1 MCNQVLKNEDSYQ
14 HIDPTLVGNQRRVLI
29 SELSGR
35 GNIMSKVEEFGM
47 LGQQSSRTATGVSSG
62 AVELGSEQN
71 VAAAAAAA
79 ANKAE
84 WKKRSGEILK
94 SVKDLEQK
102 GYTFEGAEASVD
114 LMIRR
119 SMADYVPAFV
129 VQSYQV
135 VHL

>member
-1 MCNQVLKNEDSYQ
+1 
-14 HIDPTLVGNQRRVLI
+14 
-29 SELSGR
+29 
-35 GNIMSKVEEFGM
+35 M

-62 AVELGSEQN
+62 AVELESEQN

-79 ANKAE
+79 KNKAE

>member
-1 MCNQVLKNEDSYQ
+1 MLKNEDSYQ

-47 LGQQSSRTATGVSSG
+47 LGQKSSRTATGVSSG
-62 AVELGSEQN
+62 AAELESEQN
-71 VAAAAAAA
+71 VAAAAA

-129 VQSYQV
+129 VESYQV

>member
-1 MCNQVLKNEDSYQ
+1 
-14 HIDPTLVGNQRRVLI
+14 
-29 SELSGR
+29 
-35 GNIMSKVEEFGM
+35 MSKVEEFGM

-62 AVELGSEQN
+62 AVELESEHN

>member
-71 VAAAAAAA
+71 VAAAAAA
-79 ANKAE
+79 NKAE

>member
-1 MCNQVLKNEDSYQ
+1 
-14 HIDPTLVGNQRRVLI
+14 
-29 SELSGR
+29 
-35 GNIMSKVEEFGM
+35 MSKVEEFGM
-47 LGQQSSRTATGVSSG
+47 LGQQSSRTATGGSSG
-62 AVELGSEQN
+62 AAELESEQN

>member
-1 MCNQVLKNEDSYQ
+1 
-14 HIDPTLVGNQRRVLI
+14 
-29 SELSGR
+29 
-35 GNIMSKVEEFGM
+35 MSKVEEFGM

-62 AVELGSEQN
+62 AVELESEQN
-71 VAAAAAAA
+71 VAAAAA

>member
-1 MCNQVLKNEDSYQ
+1 M
-14 HIDPTLVGNQRRVLI
+14 GNQRRVLI

>member
-1 MCNQVLKNEDSYQ
+1 
-14 HIDPTLVGNQRRVLI
+14 
-29 SELSGR
+29 
-35 GNIMSKVEEFGM
+35 MSKVEEFGM

-62 AVELGSEQN
+62 AAELESEQN
-71 VAAAAAAA
+71 VAAAAAAAAA

-129 VQSYQV
+129 VESYQV

>member
-1 MCNQVLKNEDSYQ
+1 MLKNEDSYQ

-62 AVELGSEQN
+62 AVELASEQN

-129 VQSYQV
+129 VESYQV

>member
-1 MCNQVLKNEDSYQ
+1 MLKNEDSYQ
-14 HIDPTLVGNQRRVLI
+14 HIDPTLVGNQRRGLI

-47 LGQQSSRTATGVSSG
+47 LGQKSSRTATGVSSG
-62 AVELGSEQN
+62 AAELESEQN
-71 VAAAAAAA
+71 VAAAAA

-129 VQSYQV
+129 VESYQV

>member
-47 LGQQSSRTATGVSSG
+47 LGQKSSRTATGVSSG
-62 AVELGSEQN
+62 AAELESEQN
-71 VAAAAAAA
+71 VAAAAA

-129 VQSYQV
+129 VESYQV